1 MGRGGS
7 FLLSLVSVALLG
19 VQAAAL
25 KQDCYGATVKISA
38 IHAQHPDEPVLE
50 VYGYP
55 SAIGRAIPASP
66 TGSMHLEL
74 AAPPHACAAVSPPA
88 LPLSAALV
96 SRGECDFVQK
106 ALALAAAG
114 YSAMI
119 LVDSAPGCVFMSAND
134 TAAAGA
140 LEIQAATI
148 TAVAG
153 RRVRDALCASPAGLD
168 VGLWAPAPCGP
179 DLAGPLLW
187 ALAVGCVALGSA
199 LAAAAQRRA
208 LDAPPPKDSDSEAEG
223 PRARAD
229 PGFVVSRVG
238 AGGFVVVASTLL
250 LLFYYLDDDWLASLL
265 TFVFMAAC
273 WSPLAEALAA
283 AVELALW
290 RAPRLRAS
298 LNDPAPLPLFGPVGL
313 LQAVSVVATVTTID
327 IWREHRDAGWAWAVQ
342 DAMGAALLVSLLR
355 TVRLPDLATACILL
369 PLAFLYDVWWVFL
382 QPLVTGGPS
391 VMVEVAGGGAGGPRF
406 PMVLLAPTPGL
417 GDNPAMAILG
427 LGDVALPGLLVVL
440 TWRWDVTQRFL
451 GVRPSHYGPCALAGY
466 AVGLTATYA
475 ALRVGLFGD
484 AGQPALLYLVP
495 STLGTTCALAAARS
509 ELGRLWTADVDPE
522 SLRSGGGPAGEDVE
536 QGREALLAT

>member
-153 RRVRDALCASPAGLD
+153 RR
-168 VGLWAPAPCGP
+168 
-179 DLAGPLLW
+179 
-187 ALAVGCVALGSA
+187 
-199 LAAAAQRRA
+199 
-208 LDAPPPKDSDSEAEG
+208 DSDSEAEG

-298 LNDPAPLPLFGPVGL
+298 LNDPASLPLLGPVGL
-313 LQAVSVVATVTTID
+313 LQAVSVVATVTTIEV
-327 IWREHRDAGWAWAVQ
+327 WREHRDAGWAWAVQ

-391 VMVEVAGGGAGGPRF
+391 VM
-406 PMVLLAPTPGL
+406 
-417 GDNPAMAILG
+417 
-427 LGDVALPGLLVVL
+427 GDVALPGLLVVL